1 MSTISCSGILFDL
14 DGTLIDSAPD
24 IAASL
29 NAYFAV
35 QGWPTQ
41 EVDFVAQYIG
51 HGTQRLMRD
60 ILQALDLPHD
70 DATVQAAVAGYLAA
84 YQDDPVLHTRL
95 YPHVLD
101 DLHALHADGFTL
113 GVCTNKQQ
121 LITEQILQALQID
134 ALFAAVVGADS
145 VPACKPDP
153 GHLFATARR
162 MGLKD
167 TAWVYVGDSRIDQ
180 AAAAAANVPFYAVSW
195 GTGAALPVPASHR
208 LARLGDLRVLRH

>member
-1 MSTISCSGILFDL
+1 MSTTFCTGIIFDL

-24 IAASL
+24 ITASL
-29 NAYFAV
+29 NAYFSV
-35 QGWPTQ
+35 QGWPILK
-41 EVDFVAQYIG
+41 VDFVAQYIG

-70 DATVQAAVAGYLAA
+70 DATVQAAVAGYLSA
-84 YQDDPVLHTRL
+84 YQNDPVLHTRL

-101 DLHALHADGFTL
+101 DLRALRADGFAL

-121 LITEQILQALQID
+121 FMTEQILQALQID

-153 GHLFATARR
+153 GHLFAAARR

-167 TAWVYVGDSRIDQ
+167 ASWVYVGDSRIDQ
-180 AAAAAANVPFYAVSW
+180 AAAGAADVPFYAVSW